1 MICTTKRRSRRTRR
15 VLELALGLGLAAA
28 LIWGNVSLHRQQALA
43 DRVVRL
49 HILANSDSE
58 EDQALKLQV
67 RDRVLDRAAE
77 ILTESADRAAAEHAL
92 RAALPE
98 LESLAADEIAR
109 RGYDYPVTAEL
120 ADTAFPTREYDGFA
134 LPAGRYL
141 ALRLVIGAGEG
152 HNWWCVVFPPLC
164 TAVSSDLAQTAMAAG
179 LTEDDVQLITES
191 ESGYVLKFK
200 SIELWESLRAR
211 LAPEE

>member
-1 MICTTKRRSRRTRR
+1 MVCTTKRRSRRTRR

-49 HILANSDSE
+49 HILANSDSD

-191 ESGYVLKFK
+191 DNGYVLKFK
-200 SIELWESLRAR
+200 SIELWEALRAR